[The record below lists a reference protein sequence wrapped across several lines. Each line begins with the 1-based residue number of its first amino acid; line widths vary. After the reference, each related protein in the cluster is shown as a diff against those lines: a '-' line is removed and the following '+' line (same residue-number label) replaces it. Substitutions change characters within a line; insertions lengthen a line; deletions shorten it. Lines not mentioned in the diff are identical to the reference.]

1 MSRSWASDLRQDAVG
16 GLVSSAIAIPLAV
29 GFGMFA
35 FVALGDEYFAYG
47 ALAGLMSAF
56 VVGVTCVLLGDRTP
70 VVYAPRVPT
79 TFFVGLLLY
88 SLLHSDTAI
97 MQSASLSLTLLIFF
111 AIILLGGIFQ
121 ALFGVMKLG
130 ALIKFAP
137 HPVIAGFQNMAAL
150 LLFLVQL
157 SNVLGYDRN
166 IPFTHALAHMDS
178 AKPLSVLIAAVTFAA
193 MWNARKIATGVPP
206 LLVGLGCGTAVYYA
220 LELAGYAQ
228 ALGPL
233 LGALPQGP
241 VVPRPFSNFT
251 DLAYQG
257 HLAEIA
263 PTILSGALA
272 LAVIAAFDALLC
284 ERLVSQPGDKP
295 IDGDR
300 LLIHLGVGNAIAA
313 CFGGITGGINIGAS
327 LTNRAFGARTPV
339 SVLINAAVILAIIA
353 VLFPYVAYLPRAVLS
368 AVIMVVA
375 VLHIDPWTTRLA
387 ARLFQRGTAQRGVVA
402 LDLFVTLLV
411 SFLSIAINI
420 VLAVFLGI
428 VLAVFLFVVRMS
440 RSNIRRLYRC
450 DAVRSRKSRGAREME
465 LLETKGSSILV
476 AELQGA
482 LFFGSAERLAQEID
496 KATASKTQYLIL
508 DLRRVNYV
516 DSTGA
521 RILAD
526 IEVDLADRGVT
537 LALILSERSET
548 VVRLAEFEGPNS
560 EGRVFPDIDRAIEWT
575 EDDLLR
581 KTAPPAGVEIA
592 LECISLLQD
601 FAPHEIET
609 LVRHL
614 RRVAW
619 PKDSM
624 IFKEG
629 DPGSHLFII
638 TKGQASVM
646 LKSESRNIR
655 LATFAPGTVFGEL
668 AILDKGPRSASI
680 VADEDVVVYSLS
692 ETDFAALR
700 ESEPAVAI
708 KILAGLG
715 RELSG
720 RLRRAN
726 RTIHQLE
733 V

>member
-1 MSRSWASDLRQDAVG
+1 MNRPFFAGFPQPSAHAMTRSWASNLRHDAVG

-35 FVALGDEYFAYG
+35 FVTLGDENFAYG
-47 ALAGLMSAF
+47 ALAGLMSTF

-79 TFFVGLLLY
+79 TFFIGLLLY

-137 HPVIAGFQNMAAL
+137 HP
-150 LLFLVQL
+150 
-157 SNVLGYDRN
+157 
-166 IPFTHALAHMDS
+166 
-178 AKPLSVLIAAVTFAA
+178 
-193 MWNARKIATGVPP
+193 
-206 LLVGLGCGTAVYYA
+206 
-220 LELAGYAQ
+220 
-228 ALGPL
+228 
-233 LGALPQGP
+233 
-241 VVPRPFSNFT
+241 
-251 DLAYQG
+251 
-257 HLAEIA
+257 
-263 PTILSGALA
+263 
-272 LAVIAAFDALLC
+272 VIAAFDALLC

-339 SVLINAAVILAIIA
+339 SVLVNAAVILAIVA
-353 VLFPYVAYLPRAVLS
+353 VLFPYLAYLPRAVLS

-375 VLHIDPWTTRLA
+375 VQHIDPWTTRLA
-387 ARLFQRGTAQRGVVA
+387 TRLFQRGAAQRGVVA
-402 LDLFVTLLV
+402 LDLFVALLV
-411 SFLSIAINI
+411 SFLSIAVNI

-428 VLAVFLFVVRMS
+428 ALAVFLFVVRMS

-450 DAVRSRKSRGAREME
+450 DAVRSRKSRGAGEME
-465 LLETKGSSILV
+465 LLEAKGSSILV

-496 KATASKTQYLIL
+496 KATAGKTQYLIL

-526 IEVDLADRGVT
+526 IEADLARRGVT
-537 LALILSERSET
+537 LALALSEQSET
-548 VVRLAEFEGPNS
+548 AERLADFGGPNS
-560 EGRVFPDIDRAIEWT
+560 EGRVFLDVDRAIEWT

-581 KTAPPAGVEIA
+581 EAAPPAAGEIA

-601 FAPHEIET
+601 FAPNEIET

-619 PKDSM
+619 SKDSM

-629 DPGSHLFII
+629 DPGSHLFIV
-638 TKGQASVM
+638 TMGQASVV

-655 LATFAPGTVFGEL
+655 LVTFAPGTVFG
-668 AILDKGPRSASI
+668 
-680 VADEDVVVYSLS
+680 
-692 ETDFAALR
+692 
-700 ESEPAVAI
+700 
-708 KILAGLG
+708 
-715 RELSG
+715 
-720 RLRRAN
+720 
-726 RTIHQLE
+726 
-733 V
+733 

>member
-1 MSRSWASDLRQDAVG
+1 MPRSWVSKLRQDAVG
-16 GLVSSAIAIPLAV
+16 GLVSSAIGIPLAV

-35 FVALGDEYFAYG
+35 FVTLGDEYFAYG
-47 ALAGLMSAF
+47 ALAGLTSAF

-70 VVYAPRVPT
+70 TVYAPRVTT
-79 TFFVGLLLY
+79 TFFIGLLLY

-97 MQSASLSLTLLIFF
+97 MQTASLPLTLLIFF

-121 ALFGVMKLG
+121 ALFGLMKLG

-137 HPVIAGFQNMAAL
+137 HPVMAGFQNMAAL

-157 SNVLGYDRN
+157 SNVLGYDQN
-166 IPFTHALAHMDS
+166 FPFTHALAHMDS
-178 AKPLSVLIAAVTFAA
+178 AKPLSVLIVAVTFAA
-193 MWNARKIATGVPP
+193 MWNARKIATGIPP
-206 LLVGLGCGTAVYYA
+206 LLVGIGCGTAVYYA
-220 LELAGYAQ
+220 LELAGYGKG
-228 ALGPL
+228 LGPVI
-233 LGALPQGP
+233 GALPQGL
-241 VVPRPFSNFT
+241 VVPRPLSNFT
-251 DLAYQG
+251 DLAYHG
-257 HLAEIA
+257 RLAEIA

-284 ERLVSQPGDKP
+284 ARLVSQPGDKP

-300 LLIHLGVGNAIAA
+300 LLVRLGLGNAIAA
-313 CFGGITGGINIGAS
+313 CFGGITGGINIGPTQ
-327 LTNRAFGARTPV
+327 TNRAFGARTPV
-339 SVLINAAVILAIIA
+339 SVLVNAVVILAIIA
-353 VLFPYVAYLPRAVLS
+353 VLFPYLAYLPRAVLS

-387 ARLFQRGTAQRGVVA
+387 ARLFQRGAAQRGVVA
-402 LDLFVTLLV
+402 LDLFVALLV

-450 DAVRSRKSRGAREME
+450 DAVRSRKSRGPGEME

-496 KATASKTQYLIL
+496 KATASKTRYLVL

-526 IEVDLADRGVT
+526 IEADLARRGVT
-537 LALILSERSET
+537 LALVLSDQSET
-548 VVRLAEFEGPNS
+548 AERLADFGGPNS
-560 EGRVFPDIDRAIEWT
+560 ADRVFQDVDRAIEWT

-581 KTAPPAGVEIA
+581 ETAPLAAGEIA

-601 FAPHEIET
+601 FASHEIET

-619 PKDSM
+619 PKDST

-629 DPGSHLFII
+629 DPGSHLFIV

-646 LKSESRNIR
+646 LKSESRNVR
-655 LATFAPGTVFGEL
+655 LGTFAPGTVFGEL

-680 VADEDVVVYSLS
+680 IADEDLVAYSLS
-692 ETDFAALR
+692 EMDFAALR
-700 ESEPAVAI
+700 ETEPAVAI

-715 RELSG
+715 RELSS

-733 V
+733 L

>member
-1 MSRSWASDLRQDAVG
+1 MNRPFFAGFPQPSAHAMTRSWASNLRHDAVG

-35 FVALGDEYFAYG
+35 FVTLGDEYFAYG
-47 ALAGLMSAF
+47 ALAGLTSAF
-56 VVGVTCVLLGDRTP
+56 VVGVTCMLLGDKTP
-70 VVYAPRVPT
+70 TVYAPRVTT
-79 TFFVGLLLY
+79 TFFIGLLLY
-88 SLLHSDTAI
+88 SLLHSDTSI
-97 MQSASLSLTLLIFF
+97 MQSASLPLTLLIFF

-121 ALFGVMKLG
+121 ALFGLMKLG

-137 HPVIAGFQNMAAL
+137 HPVMAGFQNMAAL

-193 MWNARKIATGVPP
+193 MWNARKIAARIPP

-220 LELAGYAQ
+220 LVLAGYAQ
-228 ALGPL
+228 TLGPVI
-233 LGALPQGP
+233 GALPQGP

-300 LLIHLGVGNAIAA
+300 LLIRLGLGNAIAA

-327 LTNRAFGARTPV
+327 LTNRSFGARTPV
-339 SVLINAAVILAIIA
+339 SVLVNAAVILTIIA
-353 VLFPYVAYLPRAVLS
+353 VLFPYLAYLPR
-368 AVIMVVA
+368 
-375 VLHIDPWTTRLA
+375 
-387 ARLFQRGTAQRGVVA
+387 
-402 LDLFVTLLV
+402 
-411 SFLSIAINI
+411 
-420 VLAVFLGI
+420 
-428 VLAVFLFVVRMS
+428 AVFLFVVRMS

-450 DAVRSRKSRGAREME
+450 DAGRSRKSRGAGEME

-496 KATASKTQYLIL
+496 KATAGETRYLIL

-526 IEVDLADRGVT
+526 IEADLARRGVT
-537 LALILSERSET
+537 LALALSEQSET
-548 VVRLAEFEGPNS
+548 AERLA
-560 EGRVFPDIDRAIEWT
+560 D
-575 EDDLLR
+575 
-581 KTAPPAGVEIA
+581 
-592 LECISLLQD
+592 
-601 FAPHEIET
+601 
-609 LVRHL
+609 
-614 RRVAW
+614 
-619 PKDSM
+619 
-624 IFKEG
+624 
-629 DPGSHLFII
+629 
-638 TKGQASVM
+638 
-646 LKSESRNIR
+646 
-655 LATFAPGTVFGEL
+655 
-668 AILDKGPRSASI
+668 
-680 VADEDVVVYSLS
+680 
-692 ETDFAALR
+692 
-700 ESEPAVAI
+700 
-708 KILAGLG
+708 
-715 RELSG
+715 
-720 RLRRAN
+720 
-726 RTIHQLE
+726 
-733 V
+733 

>member
-1 MSRSWASDLRQDAVG
+1 MTRSWASNLRHDAVG
-16 GLVSSAIAIPLAV
+16 GLVSSAIAIPLAI

-35 FVALGDEYFAYG
+35 FVTLGDEYFAYG
-47 ALAGLMSAF
+47 ALAGLTSAF
-56 VVGVTCVLLGDRTP
+56 VVGVTCVLLGDKTP
-70 VVYAPRVPT
+70 TVYAPRVTT
-79 TFFVGLLLY
+79 TFFIGLLLY
-88 SLLHSDTAI
+88 SLQHSDTAI
-97 MQSASLSLTLLIFF
+97 MQSASLPLTLLIFF

-121 ALFGVMKLG
+121 ALFGLMKLG

-137 HPVIAGFQNMAAL
+137 HPVMAGFQNMAAL

-193 MWNARKIATGVPP
+193 MWNARKIAARIPP

-220 LELAGYAQ
+220 LVLAGYAQ
-228 ALGPL
+228 ALGPVI
-233 LGALPQGP
+233 GALPQGP
-241 VVPRPFSNFT
+241 VVPRPLSNFT
-251 DLAYQG
+251 DLAYHG

-272 LAVIAAFDALLC
+272 LAIIAAFDALLC
-284 ERLVSQPGDKP
+284 ARLVSQPGDKP

-300 LLIHLGVGNAIAA
+300 LLVRLGLGNAIAA

-339 SVLINAAVILAIIA
+339 SVLVNAAVILTIIA
-353 VLFPYVAYLPRAVLS
+353 VLFPYLAYLPRAVLS

-375 VLHIDPWTTRLA
+375 VQHIDPWTTRVA
-387 ARLFQRGTAQRGVVA
+387 ARLFQRGAAQRGVVA
-402 LDLFVTLLV
+402 LDLFVALLV

-428 VLAVFLFVVRMS
+428 ALAVFLFVVRMS

-450 DAVRSRKSRGAREME
+450 DAVRSRKSRGAGEME
-465 LLETKGSSILV
+465 LLEAKGSSILV

-482 LFFGSAERLAQEID
+482 LFFGSAERLAREID
-496 KATASKTQYLIL
+496 KATASKTRYLIL

-526 IEVDLADRGVT
+526 IEADLARRGVT
-537 LALILSERSET
+537 LALVLSEQSET
-548 VVRLAEFEGPNS
+548 AERLADFGGPNN
-560 EGRVFPDIDRAIEWT
+560 EGRVFPDVDRAIEWT

-581 KTAPPAGVEIA
+581 KTTPPAGVEIA

-624 IFKEG
+624 IFNEG
-629 DPGSHLFII
+629 DPGSHLFIV
-638 TKGQASVM
+638 TKGQASVV

-680 VADEDVVVYSLS
+680 VADEDLVVYSLS

-733 V
+733 A